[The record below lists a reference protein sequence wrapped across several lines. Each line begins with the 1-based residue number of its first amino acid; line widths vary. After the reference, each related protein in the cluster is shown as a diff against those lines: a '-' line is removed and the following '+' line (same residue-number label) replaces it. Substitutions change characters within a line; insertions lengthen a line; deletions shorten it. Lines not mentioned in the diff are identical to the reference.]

1 MTALPHE
8 IKSPDKNRIKIGIYF
23 AATILMGVIGVSGSL
38 ATIGEHF
45 GKDITTISFGII
57 SIPCVVVIPA
67 TIIAG
72 KLMDLFAKKTL
83 TIIGLLLIFIGGL
96 LPAFIHDFTLI
107 VIFRGIFGV
116 GIGFLQSLC
125 AALVAEHFEGVERS
139 KVQGHMTSAQM
150 IGCAIMVFVGGW
162 LGSIGWNLTFLVYL
176 FAIISL
182 VGTLAFIPHQK
193 PVVAT
198 RTNNEKTL
206 AEPGGKIERIHI
218 TRAAWGWVI
227 LMFLFALCGHVYSN
241 TVSSLV
247 ADRNLGS
254 AMQSGLSIAFFCIGG
269 MVMGLLYWRV
279 FAIAKRFTSSLGLF
293 LLAASYLIMIFAGNI
308 FFIHLGSLLCGVA
321 FSISTPRMT
330 VGAANAVSARSTGM
344 AVSLVS
350 CFQNFAMFV
359 SPLAFNPIAQTAM
372 QAHRENGL
380 FLSQTALLLATATAV
395 AIAVVMLFVGKEKSS
410 L

>member
-1 MTALPHE
+1 MTSGSHE
-8 IKSPDKNRIKIGIYF
+8 IKPSDNNRIKIGIYLTS
-23 AATILMGVIGVSGSL
+23 TILMGVIGVSGSL

-57 SIPCVVVIPA
+57 SIPCVVIIPS

-83 TIIGLLLIFIGGL
+83 TIIGLILIFIGGL
-96 LPAFIHDFTLI
+96 FPAFINDFTSI
-107 VIFRGIFGV
+107 VIFRGVFGV

-162 LGSIGWNLTFLVYL
+162 LGSRGWNLSFLVYL
-176 FAIISL
+176 FAILSL
-182 VGTLAFIPHQK
+182 VGALAFVPHHK
-193 PVVAT
+193 PAIAT
-198 RTNNEKTL
+198 RSKNESAL
-206 AEPGGKIERIHI
+206 AGPDGKPERIHI
-218 TRAAWGWVI
+218 TKTAWGWVM
-227 LMFLFALCGHVYSN
+227 LMFLFSLCGHVYSN
-241 TVSSLV
+241 SVSSLV
-247 ADRNLGS
+247 ADRNLGN

-269 MVMGLLYWRV
+269 MVMGLLYWKV
-279 FAIAKRFTSSLGLF
+279 FAIAKQYTASLGLF
-293 LLAASYLIMIFAGNI
+293 LLAVSYPIIIFANNI
-308 FFIHLGSLLCGVA
+308 FLIYLGSLLCGVA
-321 FSISTPRMT
+321 FSISAPRMT

-359 SPLAFNPIAQTAM
+359 SPLVINPIAQAVM
-372 QAHRENGL
+372 QTRGEGGL
-380 FLSQTALLLATATAV
+380 FLSQTALLIATVASI
-395 AIAVVMLFVGKEKSS
+395 AIAIIMLFFGKDSRS